1 MRSAYT
7 DCKWTVRSAK
17 NAGPWLQPHVRERAL
32 VQSQTHVTED
42 PTRCGDKDF
51 RVFFLNGSPVLRN
64 SESRAGFLSTK
75 GHPCTARKVRQAL
88 PAWLSRVRSKGLGRS
103 HFFLKISWQA
113 PLTFQNTEDHGSLL
127 VQWHLR
133 LAASPGLSCPLHS
146 KCLCS
151 ASVSLLGGSLSWD
164 WGKQGNFLLNSMPL
178 GSHIY

>member
-103 HFFLKISWQA
+103 HFFKD
-113 PLTFQNTEDHGSLL
+113 F
-127 VQWHLR
+127 
-133 LAASPGLSCPLHS
+133 LA
-146 KCLCS
+146 S
-151 ASVSLLGGSLSWD
+151 ASHIPEHRGPWIPACPVASEAGSQPRPFLSSPFQMSLFCFCVPPWWQPELGL
-164 WGKQGNFLLNSMPL
+164 GKAGELPA
-178 GSHIY
+178 